1 MIEGAVKICEQG
13 LVRRIFVFIDIAKRG
28 ERQTNMKKIILATA
42 SALLL
47 SAGFGCASKDSVKS
61 LEDRVSKLEQQAGLN
76 AKRAEDA
83 ANRAEVAANKAETAA
98 QESAKQFELM
108 QKK

>member
-1 MIEGAVKICEQG
+1 MV
-13 LVRRIFVFIDIAKRG
+13 

-42 SALLL
+42 SVLLL
-47 SAGFGCASKDSVKS
+47 STGFGCASKDSVKS
-61 LEDRVSKLEQQAGLN
+61 LEDRVSKLEQQADIN

-83 ANRAEVAANKAETAA
+83 ALRAEAAANKAEIAA
-98 QESAKQFELM
+98 EKSAKEFELM